1 MSEPFSLILD
11 TTVKAG
17 QLPALR
23 PTISTLVNDVQNNE
37 PGTLDYRSFV
47 DEASNRL
54 CFFDTYASSE
64 AFLAHLTR
72 PPVKAAL
79 DQIMANV
86 DINAFTVMGNV
97 TPQVREALQPLG
109 ATFLRPN
116 GGFNRIS
123 IPTVTI

>member
-11 TTVKAG
+11 TTAHAG

-23 PTISTLVNDVQNNE
+23 PTISALANDVRANE
-37 PGTLDYRSFV
+37 PGTLDFRSFV

-64 AFLAHLTR
+64 AFLAHLGRQT
-72 PPVKAAL
+72 VSDAL
-79 DQIMANV
+79 DQIMAHV

-97 TPQVREALQPLG
+97 TPQVREALQPFG
-109 ATFLRPN
+109 ATVVRPN
-116 GGFNRIS
+116 GGFNRIQ